1 MALPEPLTSF
11 QGPVNIR
18 VLADHADLFI
28 KKHTIM
34 TKEERSAIVLWS
46 LSTYGYDIHRI
57 FPRLA
62 IISPLRRC
70 GKSTLLE
77 VLGALCKNVVSS
89 SNLTTGSII
98 RIKQK
103 IDPTLIIDEADTFI
117 ANADGDLRGI
127 LNAGHSKA
135 NATVLRCHGEQY
147 EMKPFDVWFPIAFAS
162 IGEVYETLMD
172 RSVVIRLRRKREDEK
187 VARMGPD
194 VYESFL
200 QYRMQVFTWF
210 EQNLDVLMND
220 TIEPDFIGND
230 RARDN
235 WIPLFT
241 VANAISEEWLDRCTS
256 AYKSLTVPIE
266 DELPVQ
272 LLKDVYDILSR
283 TSEPSIGST
292 ELANQLKG
300 IDTSPWASS
309 KLSTHKLCSMLG
321 TFGIKTK
328 TLRIN
333 GKVLRGY
340 IKEAFTDAFERYI

>member
-11 QGPVNIR
+11 EGPVNIR
-18 VLADHADLFI
+18 VLADQADLLI
-28 KKHTIM
+28 KKHSVM

-117 ANADGDLRGI
+117 ASADGDLKGI

-135 NATVLRCHGEQY
+135 NATVLRCHGENF

-172 RSVVIRLRRKREDEK
+172 RSVVIRLRRKKEDEK

-194 VYESFL
+194 IYESFL
-200 QYRMQVFTWF
+200 QFRMQVFTWF
-210 EQNLDVLMND
+210 EQNLGPLKSD

-241 VANAISEEWLDRCTS
+241 IANAISDEWLERCTS
-256 AYKSLTVPIE
+256 AYKFLTVPLE
-266 DELPVQ
+266 DELPVR
-272 LLKDVYDILSR
+272 LLKDVHEILSR
-283 TSEPSIGST
+283 TSGRSIGST
-292 ELANQLKG
+292 ELTKQLKG
-300 IDTSPWASS
+300 IDTSPWAS
-309 KLSTHKLCSMLG
+309 KNLSTHNLCSMLS
-321 TFGIKTK
+321 TFGIKTRSV
-328 TLRIN
+328 RIN
-333 GKVLRGY
+333 GQVLRGF
-340 IKEAFTDAFERYI
+340 KREEFTDAFERYI